1 MIELQHVTVIYNRGT
16 LDEKVAL
23 NDVELSV
30 EEGQFVVIVG
40 ANGAGKSTLMKVI
53 VGEVKPTFGVCRIM
67 GQVLKEE
74 KIFKCGSIVCQ
85 DPNLGIFPNLGIE
98 ENLMLARKKGFRGF
112 GFGRVDER
120 AIQLLKSTG
129 LGLEENLKKKASKL
143 SGGQKQALAIV
154 MAVSSNPKILLL
166 DEHTASL
173 DPKSTEKIMEL
184 TDRINKE
191 LGTTILMITHDMNIA
206 EQYGEQVIVMEDGKI
221 VARID
226 KSKQKVQASQLK
238 SMIKSKLT
246 TTTT

>member
-1 MIELQHVTVIYNRGT
+1 MIELQKVTVIYNRGT

-23 NDVELSV
+23 RDIDLFV

-67 GQVLKEE
+67 GRVLKEE

-85 DPNLGIFPNLGIE
+85 DPNLGIFPNLSIE
-98 ENLMLARKKGFRGF
+98 ENLMLARKKGFRGLTF
-112 GFGRVDER
+112 GHVDSR
-120 AIQLLKSTG
+120 ALELLKSCE

-143 SGGQKQALAIV
+143 SGGQKQALAMV
-154 MAVSSNPKILLL
+154 MAVSSNPKLLLL

-184 TDRINKE
+184 TDRINKT

-206 EQYGEQVIVMEDGKI
+206 EQYGDTVIVMEDGRI
-221 VARID
+221 ITRID
-226 KSKQKVQASQLK
+226 KSKQKIQASQLK
-238 SMIKSKLT
+238 SMIKSRLT
-246 TTTT
+246 AAT

>member
-23 NDVELSV
+23 NDVDLSI

-53 VGEVKPTFGVCRIM
+53 VGEVKPTFGLCRVM
-67 GQVLKEE
+67 GQILKEE

-85 DPNLGIFPNLGIE
+85 DPNLGIFPNLSIE
-98 ENLMLARKKGFRGF
+98 ENLMLARKKGFRGLS
-112 GFGRVDER
+112 FGRIDER

-143 SGGQKQALAIV
+143 SGGQKQALAMV

-184 TDRINKE
+184 TERINEE

-206 EQYGEQVIVMEDGKI
+206 EQYGDQVIVMEDGRI

-226 KSKQKVQASQLK
+226 KSKQKIQASQLK
-238 SMIKSKLT
+238 SMIKSKIT
-246 TTTT
+246 TIT

>member
-23 NDVELSV
+23 NDVDLSI

-53 VGEVKPTFGVCRIM
+53 VGEVKPTFGLCRVM

-85 DPNLGIFPNLGIE
+85 DPNLGIFPNLSIE
-98 ENLMLARKKGFRGF
+98 ENLMLARKKGFRGL
-112 GFGRVDER
+112 GFGRIDER

-143 SGGQKQALAIV
+143 SGGQKQALAMV

-184 TDRINKE
+184 TERINEE

-206 EQYGEQVIVMEDGKI
+206 EQYGDQVIVMEDGRI

-226 KSKQKVQASQLK
+226 KSKQKIQASQLK
-238 SMIKSKLT
+238 SMIKSKIT
-246 TTTT
+246 TIT

>member
-1 MIELQHVTVIYNRGT
+1 MIELERVTVIYNKGT

-23 NDVELSV
+23 KDVDLLV
-30 EEGQFVVIVG
+30 EDGRFAVIVG
-40 ANGAGKSTLMKVI
+40 ANGAGKSTLMKVV
-53 VGEVKPTFGVCRIM
+53 VGEVKPTFVVCRIM

-85 DPNLGIFPNLGIE
+85 DPNLGIFPNLSIE
-98 ENLMLARKKGFRGF
+98 ENLMLARKKGFRGLS
-112 GFGRVDER
+112 FGRVDPR
-120 AIQLLKSTG
+120 AIELLRSCE

-143 SGGQKQALAIV
+143 SGGQKQALAMV
-154 MAVSSNPKILLL
+154 MAVSSNPKLLLL

-184 TDRINKE
+184 TDRINKM

-206 EQYGEQVIVMEDGKI
+206 EQYGDTVIVMEDGKI
-221 VARID
+221 IARID
-226 KSKQKVQASQLK
+226 KSKQKIQASQLK

-246 TTTT
+246 ATT

>member
-1 MIELQHVTVIYNRGT
+1 MIELQHVTVIYNKGT

-23 NDVELSV
+23 NDVEFSV

-53 VGEVKPTFGVCRIM
+53 VGEVKPTFGVCRVM

-85 DPNLGIFPNLGIE
+85 DPNLGIFPNLSIE

-120 AIQLLKSTG
+120 AVQLLKSTG

-221 VARID
+221 IARID
-226 KSKQKVQASQLK
+226 KSKQKIQASQLK

>member
-1 MIELQHVTVIYNRGT
+1 MIELERVTVIYNKGT

-23 NDVELSV
+23 KDVDLFV
-30 EEGQFVVIVG
+30 EDGRFVVIVG
-40 ANGAGKSTLMKVI
+40 ANGAGKSTLMKVV

-85 DPNLGIFPNLGIE
+85 DPNLGIFPNLSIE
-98 ENLMLARKKGFRGF
+98 ENLMLARKKGFRGLS
-112 GFGRVDER
+112 FGRADPR
-120 AIQLLKSTG
+120 AIELLRSCE

-143 SGGQKQALAIV
+143 SGGQKQALAMV
-154 MAVSSNPKILLL
+154 MAVSSNPKLLLL

-184 TDRINKE
+184 TDRINKM

-206 EQYGEQVIVMEDGKI
+206 EQYGDTVIVMEDGKI
-221 VARID
+221 IARID
-226 KSKQKVQASQLK
+226 KSKQKIQASQLK

-246 TTTT
+246 ATT

>member
-16 LDEKVAL
+16 LDEKMAL
-23 NDVELSV
+23 NDVDLSV

-53 VGEVKPTFGVCRIM
+53 VGEVKPTFGVCRVM

-85 DPNLGIFPNLGIE
+85 DPNLGIFPNLSIE

-221 VARID
+221 IARID
-226 KSKQKVQASQLK
+226 KSKQKIQASQLK

>member
-191 LGTTILMITHDMNIA
+191 LGTTILVITHDMNIA